1 MTHTRHISKS
11 LFYTITPLVRYTLCL
26 FFLSLLATS
35 CRQKDNSVAP
45 AKCEGYFVS
54 IFNFNTGYSGI
65 RNGLRLTNAEN
76 NNGFENG
83 VSVSAAWGELN
94 WRNGR
99 YYHIETYLNGTEFK
113 YTNLN
118 LLKNHEMGIYLLHD
132 TNNPAP
138 AYHNL
143 ICNALSDIL
152 YCFTM
157 QSDSCKLYEV
167 SRNGIFNVRL
177 IGVYDSSYDTR
188 SAVVDEN
195 SGNIYAMH
203 GNALKKIDPI
213 TGNSFDVATYTN
225 ALPEKLYY
233 NDNDKFFYALEGRE
247 QFKNIGHFRLL
258 RINPTDGI
266 LNVQGIIDGMDTLNH
281 DEIAFDHCNN
291 QLIYLRYQNPPSTFR
306 RDAYWV
312 NLNDASIASSLSN
325 IWSGSLIGYVNGN
338 FPERK

>member
-1 MTHTRHISKS
+1 MTIINNKLKTHLS
-11 LFYTITPLVRYTLCL
+11 LFSTPVRYTLYL

-54 IFNFNTGYSGI
+54 IYDAKISIDRILLCFS
-65 RNGLRLTNAEN
+65 NAEN
-76 NNGFENG
+76 NDGFFGTEIYNYN
-83 VSVSAAWGELN
+83 GELN
-94 WRNGR
+94 WRNR
-99 YYHIETYLNGTEFK
+99 KFYYTYNRVKGTEFI
-113 YTNLN
+113 YVNLESINTTN
-118 LLKNHEMGIYLLHD
+118 MGMYLLQD
-132 TNNPAP
+132 TTNPAP
-138 AYHNL
+138 AYNNL
-143 ICNALSDIL
+143 ICNTLTDIL
-152 YCFTM
+152 YCFST
-157 QSDSCKLYEV
+157 QGDACKLYEV

-306 RDAYWV
+306 RDAYWI
-312 NLNDASIASSLSN
+312 NLNDASVASSLPH
-325 IWSGSLIGYVNGN
+325 IWTGTLIGYVNGK